1 MVAITSLAAM
11 SIWSVVISS
20 LCVSCWSVSNV
31 SCGDIA
37 ELVEVYEGFGY
48 REDEWGVVSGGGVC
62 VRRGRARCGVSYLGE
77 FC

>member
-31 SCGDIA
+31 SLWA
-37 ELVEVYEGFGY
+37 V
-48 REDEWGVVSGGGVC
+48 RVVSLP
-62 VRRGRARCGVSYLGE
+62 SW
-77 FC
+77 